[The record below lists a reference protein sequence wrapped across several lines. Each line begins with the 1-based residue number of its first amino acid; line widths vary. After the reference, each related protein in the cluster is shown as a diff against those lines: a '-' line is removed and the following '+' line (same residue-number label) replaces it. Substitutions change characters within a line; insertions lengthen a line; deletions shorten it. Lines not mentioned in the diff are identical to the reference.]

1 MTWMTHT
8 TQMTG
13 MTAWQE
19 ASQTIDRMVYFI
31 SSWFLITF
39 TFSEFTAALSVMRF
53 SFNSLIDWSF
63 PLQIECDLEGNQT
76 FSLPT
81 NLLMYIPNGWTW
93 KILLI
98 YKCQATKRCSSRT
111 DRRPWC
117 REKMMKM
124 PARRYWL
131 VLVLYFVCCL
141 MFRLP
146 IQSSPWWLAQLTR
159 APPPRKC
166 CSCWEQHST
175 IAAYLL
181 LGTMGISYGK
191 QGKYAQK
198 IGKNGQNSD
207 SKT

>member
-1 MTWMTHT
+1 
-8 TQMTG
+8 MTG
-13 MTAWQE
+13 WQE

-146 IQSSPWWLAQLTR
+146 HQSSPDDLPSSPEHLRPGNVVAVGSSTAQQQRICCKAPWESVTAMR
-159 APPPRKC
+159 ANMHK
-166 CSCWEQHST
+166 
-175 IAAYLL
+175 
-181 LGTMGISYGK
+181 ISAK
-191 QGKYAQK
+191 RAK
-198 IGKNGQNSD
+198 
-207 SKT
+207 

>member
-1 MTWMTHT
+1 MAAGGTMMGRAGLTLSSRLLLLGAALPLQTPDT
-8 TQMTG
+8 TSLSPPTTVAQL
-13 MTAWQE
+13 
-19 ASQTIDRMVYFI
+19 FI

-159 APPPRKC
+159 AHKPRKC

-175 IAAYLL
+175 TAAYLL
-181 LGTMGISYGK
+181 
-191 QGKYAQK
+191 
-198 IGKNGQNSD
+198 
-207 SKT
+207 